1 MKVNG
6 NNSYLL
12 MFGNNCKNSEEVH
25 ELLGITIDAKLTLEN
40 HINNLYKKASQK
52 SNALARIS
60 SSLTFDKR
68 KVIMKDFIT
77 SQFNYCPFVWIL
89 HSKRLEKKKNSLLK
103 RASEITHGEKNS

>member
-1 MKVNG
+1 
-6 NNSYLL
+6 

-25 ELLGITIDAKLTLEN
+25 ELLGITTDAKLTLEN
-40 HINNLYKKASQK
+40 HINNLYKKWSQK

-60 SSLTFDKR
+60 SSLTFDKW

-89 HSKRLEKKKNSLLK
+89 HSKRLEKKNKF
-103 RASEITHGEKNS
+103 IT